1 MALTSPFGTRE
12 CRKTMDCCGHPC
24 GSDQSTL
31 GILAPGLMSRL
42 LALVRRL
49 PEVHVGKW
57 FDAVNDLQC
66 AKATQAQIQF
76 VGNSVCFA
84 QPTGRSKSPEST
96 ASGSAYVVRETSPS
110 GTRSNESGRK
120 HAREVVYTCCGII
133 RGNTFSRQ
141 RSPALAREVRFLRL
155 TTLVISTTHDQ

>member
-1 MALTSPFGTRE
+1 MALTSPIGTRE
-12 CRKTMDCCGHPC
+12 CRNTMDRCGHPC

-31 GILAPGLMSRL
+31 GILAPGIMSRL

-57 FDAVNDLQC
+57 RDAVNALQC

-76 VGNSVCFA
+76 DGNSVCFS

-96 ASGSAYVVRETSPS
+96 AFGSAYVVRGTALS
-110 GTRSNESGRK
+110 GTRSNESVGKR
-120 HAREVVYTCCGII
+120 AREVVYTCRGII

-141 RSPALAREVRFLRL
+141 RRPALFREVRFLRFI
-155 TTLVISTTHDQ
+155 TLAFSTTHDQ